1 MNVTLSCTLWFFDK
15 GKIGADRQRKILFIN
30 AQDIFTPIDRAHN
43 TWTEEQIV
51 EIAGIVRRYRGE
63 DGYGK
68 YENIKGRCKA
78 ATLEEIK
85 ANDYSLNPGRYVE
98 IAEKEI
104 DDVDFTARMKELM
117 NEFTSL
123 TQEAHKLE
131 KKIIEDWKSVI

>member
-1 MNVTLSCTLWFFDK
+1 M
-15 GKIGADRQRKILFIN
+15 
-30 AQDIFTPIDRAHN
+30 
-43 TWTEEQIV
+43 
-51 EIAGIVRRYRGE
+51 RRYRGE

-98 IAEKEI
+98 IVEKEI

-117 NEFTSL
+117 NEFTGL
-123 TQEAHKLE
+123 AQESHKLE
-131 KKIIEDWKSVI
+131 QKIMDDWSKIL